1 MMHLQY
7 EIVEMFFL
15 WMISS
20 AQIHCKVLCAVG
32 MYVHDYH
39 IYNFM
44 HGLSSQETT
53 CVLLTCPNIMR
64 TIGTYR
70 ASSLL
75 WLTLI

>member
-15 WMISS
+15 WISS

-39 IYNFM
+39 IIYNFM

-53 CVLLTCPNIMR
+53 CVLTCPNIMR